1 MFGSLDI
8 GSVFGIRARLHWS
21 FVVLIVALILAGWP
35 AENRLITAGFLGV
48 LFGIVFLHE
57 LGHGLVARHFG
68 LQVVDVTLWPL
79 GGMTRM
85 SRIPEDSKVEGWI
98 AFAGPAVNLGLALIA
113 LPFAPERTLWAA
125 WHGVV
130 LQGPD
135 LLSTIAALFAMAN
148 LSLAVFNLLPAFP
161 LDGGRLLRALIAT
174 RTDWVSATMRT
185 ASVGKWIALAL
196 IVYGI
201 YALVALEGGTWLMPL
216 FGAFLW
222 WSCVRES
229 WSVRMRHVGLEFA
242 HSMGVPVDRP
252 QAAASEPRAPGARK
266 PAADDPSGARRPS
279 VLRAPESANER
290 LSDAQIEALERF
302 RGRIG
307 RANSQE

>member
-8 GSVFGIRARLHWS
+8 GSVLGIRARLHWT
-21 FVVLIVALILAGWP
+21 FVALILALILAGWP
-35 AENRLITAGFLGV
+35 SDNRVLTAGFLGV

-98 AFAGPAVNLGLALIA
+98 AFAGPAVNIGLALVA
-113 LPFAPERTLWAA
+113 LPFAPGGTLAAA
-125 WHGVV
+125 WKGVM
-130 LQGPD
+130 LQGQD
-135 LLSTIAALFAMAN
+135 LLSTTAALFAMAN

-174 RTDWVSATMRT
+174 RTDWVSATLRT
-185 ASVGKWIALAL
+185 AAIGKWIALAF
-196 IVYGI
+196 IVYGF
-201 YALVALEGGTWLMPL
+201 YSLVALEGGTWLLPL
-216 FGAFLW
+216 FGGFLW

-229 WSVRMRHVGLEFA
+229 WTVRMRHVGEEFA
-242 HSMGVPVDRP
+242 RSMGIPVDPP
-252 QAAASEPRAPGARK
+252 QPAAAPRVASSVEPVAE
-266 PAADDPSGARRPS
+266 DPSGARRPS
-279 VLRAPESANER
+279 VLRAPESAKAR
-290 LSDAQIEALERF
+290 MSDEQIEALERF

-307 RANSQE
+307 RVNSQE